1 MKTQQSGNI
10 KVLVDEE
17 EDNQALQRTHEDSDS
32 DACNVEETV
41 AGIKE
46 REKQIRE
53 SAETKKRFPYFV
65 PSNSAWCLKPKKSW
79 KYLSPH
85 SKRILLQYA
94 RRAKRLGAHC

>member
-1 MKTQQSGNI
+1 MKTHQSGNI

-17 EDNQALQRTHEDSDS
+17 GEDQTSQRVHEDSDS
-32 DACNVEETV
+32 DTCNMEETV
-41 AGIKE
+41 AETKE
-46 REKQIRE
+46 REKQVRE
-53 SAETKKRFPYFV
+53 SVETKKRFPYFV

-94 RRAKRLGAHC
+94 RRAKR